1 MANPSKSVISGFTM
15 KMGFVQKL
23 GIPKTIIMSRFRF
36 IPFFLGQPKCPTF
49 WGPKSTPRGASS
61 QALQDFRDGVASILV
76 ATAAIE
82 EGTVGGT
89 WGGWLK
95 IG

>member
-15 KMGFVQKL
+15 EMGLFKNWASLKL
-23 GIPKTIIMSRFRF
+23 SSCPGFDLFRF
-36 IPFFLGQPKCPTF
+36 FGPT
-49 WGPKSTPRGASS
+49 

-89 WGGWLK
+89 WGGWLRVHQK

>member
-36 IPFFLGQPKCPTF
+36 IPFFFGPTQVPDFLG
-49 WGPKSTPRGASS
+49 S
-61 QALQDFRDGVASILV
+61 QIYSAGCLVTGFAGLQGWCSIHFGRNGRD
-76 ATAAIE
+76 
-82 EGTVGGT
+82 
-89 WGGWLK
+89 
-95 IG
+95 